1 MDLKVDYELLE
12 KNIRKFSDS
21 YDLLYFIKDSLE
33 FEENKM
39 FFVCPNGCRYPF
51 DEATDFQFICPRCNE
66 KLEFKDNSDI
76 IDDLKNLESYYTV
89 NK

>member
-33 FEENKM
+33 FLSKHNK
-39 FFVCPNGCRYPF
+39 NY
-51 DEATDFQFICPRCNE
+51 TQTQYI
-66 KLEFKDNSDI
+66 KI
-76 IDDLKNLESYYTV
+76 QDLKEIFDYI
-89 NK
+89 KIRED

>member
-33 FEENKM
+33 FLSTHNK
-39 FFVCPNGCRYPF
+39 NY
-51 DEATDFQFICPRCNE
+51 TQTQYI
-66 KLEFKDNSDI
+66 KI
-76 IDDLKNLESYYTV
+76 QDLKEIFDYI
-89 NK
+89 KIRED